1 MSTRHLNQVQE
12 VRSGS
17 FSEAVA
23 CNRDA
28 GLLQHEVAES
38 PTNFGFSEMSLDG
51 PVETAIEAN
60 HPVS

>member
-1 MSTRHLNQVQE
+1 VQE